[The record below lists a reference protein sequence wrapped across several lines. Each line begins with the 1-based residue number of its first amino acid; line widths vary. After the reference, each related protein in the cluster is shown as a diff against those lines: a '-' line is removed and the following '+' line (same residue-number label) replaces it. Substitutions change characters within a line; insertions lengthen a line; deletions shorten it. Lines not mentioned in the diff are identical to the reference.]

1 MADTTKLVQSYLKY
15 KQKRAEIKARQR
27 RELEEEL
34 EAWKADVGDEIGNVR
49 RQGLSV
55 ADVCNAIGNQNR
67 TFVYD
72 MIGASARRNG
82 EAYGQV
88 GIQPVVPTQPYV
100 GNPAHEREE
109 TTYEIEYFDNVAKVG
124 FDDDVSTEWYE
135 IPIIDGVPDLPEEWS
150 DHTKERRALYKDIVK
165 AINDH
170 DWN

>member
-1 MADTTKLVQSYLKY
+1 MTDTTKLVQATIKY
-15 KQKRAEIKARQR
+15 KEQRAKIKARQR

-34 EAWKADVGDEIGNVR
+34 EPWKADVGDEISAVR

-82 EAYGQV
+82 TAKPEPVFEAYV
-88 GIQPVVPTQPYV
+88 TPDNDVV
-100 GNPAHEREE
+100 
-109 TTYEIEYFDNVAKVG
+109 YEMDWYDNVVKVH
-124 FDDDVSTEWYE
+124 FNEDDEHYT

-170 DWN
+170 DWD

>member
-1 MADTTKLVQSYLKY
+1 MTDTTKLVQATIKY

-34 EAWKADVGDEIGNVR
+34 EPWKADVGDEISNVR
-49 RQGLSV
+49 RHGLSV

-82 EAYGQV
+82 AVIPESKTFDLA
-88 GIQPVVPTQPYV
+88 
-100 GNPAHEREE
+100 AHAERLAASEREE
-109 TTYEIEYFDNVAKVG
+109 ATYDIEYFDGFVKVT
-124 FDDDVSTEWYE
+124 FDDDVSTEFYE
-135 IPIIDGVPDLPEEWS
+135 IAVIDGVPDLPEEWS
-150 DHTKERRALYKDIVK
+150 EHSKERRALYKDIVK

-170 DWN
+170 DWD